1 MAGRGPTSFQKR
13 QKEEKRKEKQQEKL
27 AKKVQ
32 RKSDPNAP
40 DQDEITFEE
49 QVRMVQNGIL
59 LDELQ

>member
-27 AKKVQ
+27 AKKEQ
-32 RKSDPNAP
+32 RKTEPGATD
-40 DQDEITFEE
+40 DEATFEE